1 MELKLKQSILIMYF
15 GKTRIFILK
24 NLPIP
29 GHAIPILDRTTEL
42 IPCTAAVFDWH
53 SNELL
58 FSSVNEMPSFSS
70 LELM

>member
-1 MELKLKQSILIMYF
+1 M
-15 GKTRIFILK
+15 K

-42 IPCTAAVFDWH
+42 IPSTAAVFDWH

-70 LELM
+70 LEELM